1 MSPLDVKRARV
12 IAAHPDDEVLGAG
25 ATMAALADRGV
36 EVHALVLGEGVGAR
50 FEENKRPDDEV
61 ERLARQVRDAAA
73 ILGATP
79 HQLDLPDNRFDSLD
93 MLDVIHAVE
102 RFKEELRPDL
112 VLTHHPGD
120 MNVDHR
126 ITCNAVLTAFR
137 PVKGE
142 PRVTVL
148 AFETLSSTE
157 WNPHPNGT
165 PFVPN
170 WFEDASPGLQRK
182 IDAMAVYTE
191 ELREWPHPRSLE
203 GIRVAARRW
212 GMTVGFEAAEPF
224 MLLRYVGRVHDE
236 EPAPRAAG
244 ASPSLSIRPAG
255 PEDEGRLLEWR
266 NDPTVRRSAFHQ
278 EEVDAATHHEWF
290 AGKLAAEDTA
300 ILIVEDAGSPIGQ
313 VRLERNRPDGAEI
326 HISLAEGRRGRGIGR
341 QALRLA
347 VAEARR
353 WPEVTTV
360 HALIKPDNEQSLAAF
375 RAAGFVEHRR
385 TDEAVELR
393 YELSRG
399 EG

>member
-1 MSPLDVKRARV
+1 MSPLDVKRALV
-12 IAAHPDDEVLGAG
+12 VAAHPDDEVLGAG
-25 ATMAALADRGV
+25 ATMAVLADRGC

-50 FEENKRPDDEV
+50 FSENKRPEEEV
-61 ERLARQVRDAAA
+61 QRLARQVRDAAA

-157 WNPHPNGT
+157 WNPPPNGT

-182 IDAMAVYTE
+182 IEAMAVYTD
-191 ELREWPHPRSLE
+191 ELRDWPHPRSLE

-224 MLLRYVGRVHDE
+224 MLLRYVSRIHDDD
-236 EPAPRAAG
+236 PAV
-244 ASPSLSIRPAG
+244 RPAEPG
-255 PEDEGRLLEWR
+255 DEARLLEWR

-278 EEVDAATHHEWF
+278 EQVDLATHHEWF
-290 AGKLAAEDTA
+290 AGKLASPDCA
-300 ILIVEDAGSPIGQ
+300 ILIVEESGRPVGQ

-326 HISLAEGRRGRGIGR
+326 HISLAEDRRGRGVGR
-341 QALRLA
+341 RALRLA
-347 VAEARR
+347 VEEARR
-353 WPEVTTV
+353 RWPDIAAVRARV
-360 HALIKPDNEQSLAAF
+360 KPDNEQSLAAF
-375 RAAGFVEHRR
+375 RAAGFAEEQR
-385 TDEAVELR
+385 TDEAAELR
-393 YELSRG
+393 YRLSRG

>member
-1 MSPLDVKRARV
+1 MSPLDVKRALV
-12 IAAHPDDEVLGAG
+12 VAAHPDDEVLGAG
-25 ATMAALADRGV
+25 ATMAALADRGC

-50 FEENKRPDDEV
+50 FSENQRPDEEV
-61 ERLARQVRDAAA
+61 QRLARQVRDAAA

-157 WNPHPNGT
+157 WNPPPNGA

-182 IDAMAVYTE
+182 LEAMAVYTE
-191 ELREWPHPRSLE
+191 ELRDWPHPRSME

-224 MLLRYVGRVHDE
+224 MLLRYVSRIHDD
-236 EPAPRAAG
+236 EPVV
-244 ASPSLSIRPAG
+244 RPAEPG
-255 PEDEGRLLEWR
+255 DEARLLEWR

-278 EEVDAATHHEWF
+278 EAVDPANHHEWF
-290 AGKLAAEDTA
+290 AGKLASPDCA
-300 ILIVEDAGSPIGQ
+300 ILIVEDSGRPVGQ

-326 HISLAEGRRGRGIGR
+326 HISLAEDRRGRGIGR
-341 QALRLA
+341 RTLRLA
-347 VAEARR
+347 VEEARR
-353 WPEVTTV
+353 RWPDIAAV
-360 HALIKPDNEQSLAAF
+360 HARVKPANEQSLAAF
-375 RAAGFVEHRR
+375 RAAGFAEEQR

-393 YELSRG
+393 YRLSRG